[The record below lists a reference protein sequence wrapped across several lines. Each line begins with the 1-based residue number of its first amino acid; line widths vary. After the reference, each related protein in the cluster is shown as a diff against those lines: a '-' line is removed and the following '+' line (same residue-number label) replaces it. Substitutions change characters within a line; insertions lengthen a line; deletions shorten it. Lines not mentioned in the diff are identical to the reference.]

1 MLSCEDRL
9 TFTILTI
16 KINLLAP
23 KSILFRRPLTYD
35 DHPIHPN
42 PALFA
47 LQVQRPERQQMTLEE
62 LGRPMMN
69 YDELR

>member
-1 MLSCEDRL
+1 MM
-9 TFTILTI
+9 
-16 KINLLAP
+16 
-23 KSILFRRPLTYD
+23 TYN

-47 LQVQRPERQQMTLEE
+47 LQVQRPERQQVTLEE

-69 YDELR
+69 YDELKWTKMN